1 MNLLYAVFRLIT
13 GVRYDSVWFIS
24 MSVWYFALGGMKAYL
39 TVCLH
44 LAEDRDRDFE
54 RKCYRRTAKM
64 LLLLNFPMGIMTT
77 LMIVQNRSFAYPGY
91 VILFSA
97 FYTLWS
103 VVNSVVNLT
112 RFRKLGSLILSA
124 SKALNLVAALMSV
137 LGLQT
142 ALLPA
147 FCETEEQRQRLN
159 TMTGSLVYVAVIVV
173 SGMMLIRSRRDKKR
187 HKNDSLQQR

>member
-1 MNLLYAVFRLIT
+1 MNLLYAVFRLMT

-24 MSVWYFALGGMKAYL
+24 ISVYYFALGGMRAYL
-39 TVCLH
+39 TICLR
-44 LAEDRDRDFE
+44 LAKDRDRDFE

-64 LLLLNFPMGIMTT
+64 LLFLNFPMGIMMTF
-77 LMIVQNRSFAYPGY
+77 MIVQNNGLAYPGY
-91 VILFSA
+91 VVLLSA

-103 VVNSVVNLT
+103 VVNSVVNLA

-124 SKALNLVAALMSV
+124 SKALNLAAAMMSV

-147 FCETEEQRQRLN
+147 FCESGERRQSLN
-159 TMTGSLVYVAVIVV
+159 TVTGSGVYVGVIAVA
-173 SGMMLIRSRRDKKR
+173 GLMLIRSRTTGLDK
-187 HKNDSLQQR
+187 